1 VIDEFLCRRPGFRAG
16 REITLADGQA
26 WTFPAP
32 QSEAV
37 STECGADA
45 EYVGLVRIVWE
56 AENIHERYLAELVLA
71 IYLIELN
78 YHLTPTEL
86 ESLFTYAPGSP
97 ELAESQRAFDAMAQ
111 EHLIALRLRLGL
123 PLLTLGPAAPRP
135 SLYDRLLLWLR
146 WLRPRR
152 RWFLPSRKGE
162 AIS

>member
-37 STECGADA
+37 STECEVDT

-56 AENIHERYLAELVLA
+56 AENPHERYLAELVLA

-78 YHLTPTEL
+78 YHLTPAEL
-86 ESLFTYAPGSP
+86 ESLFTYPPGSP
-97 ELAESQRAFDAMAQ
+97 ELAESQRAFDALARD
-111 EHLIALRLRLGL
+111 HLLALQPGATL
-123 PLLTLGPAAPRP
+123 PLLPSRPAAPPP
-135 SLYDRLLLWLR
+135 SLCARLLLWLR
-146 WLRPRR
+146 RLRPRR